1 MPRPRMSARRVVL
14 AAVLAGLALRLAFGL
29 GYWRGQ
35 PLTHDEREYLALGS
49 NLSAGRGFTADLPGE
64 RPHPLADRFGRA
76 PGYPAFLAPVVRGL
90 EPLASG
96 TLPSSVP
103 TRVKAMQAVVG
114 AFGVWLIAVVASRA
128 AGPPAGAVAAVLAA
142 VYPPLVWIPAFALS
156 ETLYVAVAMVLVL
169 ALGRLIDGPQPPANE
184 ARWALLAGCLSGLAV
199 LTRPATLFVLPLAAL
214 WLARGRRWRA
224 ALLLLVAA
232 GLMVA
237 PWTVRNWAAYGRPVL
252 VASEG
257 GITFWTGN
265 HPLAIGD
272 GDLAANP
279 AIKASNLDLRA
290 RHPGLT
296 PEEMEPVYY
305 REALAWIAAHPGDWA
320 VLIARKTFF
329 TLVPVGP
336 SYRLHSSLYYWGSV
350 IPYVA
355 VLPFAIAGVWEL
367 RRRAT
372 QPRALWLLAGSAVM
386 VSLVFFP
393 QERFRIPVIDP
404 ALIVMAATWIASR
417 LSPVAPAHA

>member
-1 MPRPRMSARRVVL
+1 MSAHRVVL
-14 AAVLAGLALRLAFGL
+14 VAVLAGLALRLAFGL
-29 GYWRGQ
+29 GYWREK
-35 PLTHDEREYLALGS
+35 PLTHDEREYLALAS

-76 PGYPAFLAPVVRGL
+76 PGYPVFLAPVVRGL

-96 TLPSSVP
+96 TLPSAVP
-103 TRVKAMQAVVG
+103 ARVKAIQAIVG
-114 AFGVWLIAVVASRA
+114 ALGVWLIALVATRA
-128 AGPPAGAVAAVLAA
+128 AGTTAGAVAAVLAA

-156 ETLYVAVAMVLVL
+156 ETLYVAVAMALVLVL
-169 ALGRLIDGPQPPANE
+169 SRLVDAPGPPANE
-184 ARWALLAGCLSGLAV
+184 TRWALLAGCLSGVAV
-199 LTRPATLFVLPLAAL
+199 LTRPATLFVLPLAAV
-214 WLARGRRWRA
+214 WLAWGRRWRA

-232 GLMVA
+232 GLAVV
-237 PWTVRNWAAYGRPVL
+237 PWTARNWAAYGRPVL

-279 AIKASNLDLRA
+279 AIKASNLELRA

-305 REALAWIAAHPGDWA
+305 REALAWIAGHPADWA

-355 VLPFAIAGVWEL
+355 VLPFAIAGVLTL
-367 RRRAT
+367 RGRAS
-372 QPRALWLLAGSAVM
+372 QPRALWLLAGSAM
-386 VSLVFFP
+386 LVSLVFFP

-404 ALIVMAATWIASR
+404 TLIVMAAAWIGSR
-417 LSPVAPAHA
+417 RSALLPPHA